1 MFSPPTEPT
10 MPNDRSEAWQEGNA
24 AWHEGLTDAD
34 NPYANGTDESMD
46 WFDGWNAADN
56 GEGHA
61 E

>member
-1 MFSPPTEPT
+1 

-56 GEGHA
+56 GGNHA
-61 E
+61 A